1 VGGGLGAGGMWV
13 GRGIVEYL
21 AGRPGVAGEWSAGEI
36 RALVEAA
43 GEG

>member
-1 VGGGLGAGGMWV
+1 LVEAGKWE

-21 AGRPGVAGEWSAGEI
+21 AGRPGVAGEWGAGEI